1 MVSRCNRI
9 KSPFIVVIKYEIPG
23 DEVNKNLQ
31 NLCEKIKILLKNTE
45 KTWTNVKEYHT
56 LG

>member
-9 KSPFIVVIKYEIPG
+9 KFPFIVVIKYEIPR

-45 KTWTNVKEYHT
+45 EAWTNVKEYHT

>member
-1 MVSRCNRI
+1 M
-9 KSPFIVVIKYEIPG
+9 IKYEIPR

-45 KTWTNVKEYHT
+45 EAWTNVKEYHT